1 MQKLQEIVDYLKNSN
16 LSLSNTQKDGRIN
29 SILNEDEVLKIIE
42 KKFKIEIPTAR
53 EWADF
58 YIDETPVNIK
68 ITTTTTA
75 DNASS
80 KKGLFYALT
89 GKIYK
94 GNSWKHYLKELKEN
108 IKETNKDYYFL
119 IINKNHNQ
127 DIFYNSLKSL
137 NKVVPNGNNLP
148 FQIKWDENRIPSK
161 KNFKEAKKMLLE
173 GLGKSIKLRA
183 DVYFIFKNYFSE
195 YLSEC

>member
-1 MQKLQEIVDYLKNSN
+1 MREI
-16 LSLSNTQKDGRIN
+16 
-29 SILNEDEVLKIIE
+29 
-42 KKFKIEIPTAR
+42 
-53 EWADF
+53 
-58 YIDETPVNIK
+58 
-68 ITTTTTA
+68 
-75 DNASS
+75 
-80 KKGLFYALT
+80 
-89 GKIYK
+89 
-94 GNSWKHYLKELKEN
+94 
-108 IKETNKDYYFL
+108 DYYFL

>member
-161 KNFKEAKKMLLE
+161 KSFKEAKKMLLE